1 VMGRFENFRIESAVP
16 AHCSS

>member
-1 VMGRFENFRIESAVP
+1 MGRFENFRIKSAVP